1 MDEHPKPRTPWHLW
15 VIGIVSL
22 LWHAGGA
29 NDYIQT
35 QMGNLEYLG
44 QAGEMMGV
52 SAQSVAQ
59 YFESRS
65 ILFHTAW
72 AIGIW
77 GAVLGSILLLLRTR
91 FALYAFIAS
100 FLGTV
105 ISFALQYSDPM
116 PGVEITGFQLA
127 MTIAIFAVELL
138 LIFYARAMKNR
149 GVLR

>member
-1 MDEHPKPRTPWHLW
+1 MDDELETKTPWHLW
-15 VIGIVSL
+15 VVGVVSL
-22 LWHAGGA
+22 LWHAFGA

-44 QAGEMMGV
+44 QMADMMGV
-52 SAQSVAQ
+52 SAQAVAE

-72 AIGIW
+72 AVGIW

-91 FALYAFIAS
+91 LAYYAFILS

-105 ISFALQYSDPM
+105 ISFAMQYVDPM
-116 PGVEITGFQLA
+116 PGIEMTGFQIG
-127 MTIAIFAVELL
+127 MTIAIFAIELL
-138 LIFYARAMKNR
+138 LILYARAMTNR